1 MKILTTS
8 QIKELDKRT
17 IEEENSSSEALMER
31 AAEALSN
38 AICQL
43 FKEPRD
49 FKVFAGPGNN
59 GGDAMAV
66 ARMLSNRGHHVEVW
80 LFNPKGNLSADCQTN
95 AERLFDC
102 QNVSFSEVTTHF
114 APPTLYRTD
123 VVIDGLF
130 GSGLNKP
137 LDGGFAH
144 VVKYINA
151 SPATVVSIDIP
162 SGLMGE
168 DNTYNNPSHIIQANF
183 TLTLQMPKLSFLFA
197 ENQKYIGE
205 WFCLDIGLSQQGI
218 RDADTPYHI
227 TQIRQIQ
234 PLMKIRKEFSH
245 KGNYGHAL
253 LIAGCHGMAGAS
265 ILAARACMRS
275 GVGRL
280 TIHAPQCNNDILQ
293 TAIPEAMVQHD
304 DHEHCFSTPTSPD
317 SYTAIAIGPGLGQRT
332 ETTMA
337 LQEQL
342 NATECPIVLDADALN
357 ILASNKS
364 WLSLIPKESIL
375 TPHPKELERLVGHCS
390 GSYERL
396 IRACE
401 LATQW
406 QVYIILKGAWSCV
419 ITPTGEYHFNPTGN
433 PGMATGGSGDVL
445 TGILLALLA
454 QGYPPAKAAL
464 IGTYLH
470 GVAGD
475 IAAEQR
481 GENGMIA
488 SDIIEKLPLAW
499 SKLEKNQY
507 LCSSK
512 EQKCN

>member
-1 MKILTTS
+1 MKILTTA

-17 IEEENSSSEALMER
+17 IEEENISSEALMER
-31 AAEALSN
+31 AATALAN
-38 AICQL
+38 AICLL

-59 GGDAMAV
+59 GGDALAV
-66 ARMLSNRGHHVEVW
+66 ARMLSESGHHVEVW
-80 LFNPKGNLSADCQTN
+80 LFNPKGTLSPDCETN

-102 QNVSFSEVTTHF
+102 PNASFTEVTTHF

-168 DNTYNNPSHIIQANF
+168 DNTYNIPAHIIRANF
-183 TLTLQMPKLSFLFA
+183 TLTLQMPKLAFLFA
-197 ENQKYIGE
+197 ENQEYIGE
-205 WFCLDIGLSQQGI
+205 WFCLDIGLSRQGI
-218 RDADTPYHI
+218 KEADSPYNI
-227 TQIRQIQ
+227 TLSRQIL
-234 PLMKIRKEFSH
+234 PMMKTRKEFSH

-253 LIAGCHGMAGAS
+253 LIAGCYGMAGAS
-265 ILAARACMRS
+265 VLAAKACLRS
-275 GVGRL
+275 GAGRL
-280 TIHAPQCNNDILQ
+280 TVHAPQHNNTILQ
-293 TAIPEAMVQHD
+293 TAVPEAMVQHD
-304 DHEHCFSTPTSPD
+304 EHEHCFSTPISPD
-317 SYTAIAIGPGLGQRT
+317 SYTAIAIGPGLGQRA
-332 ETTMA
+332 ETAMA
-337 LQEQL
+337 LHEQL
-342 NATECPIVLDADALN
+342 SGTEYPIIIDADALN
-357 ILASNKS
+357 ILAANKN
-364 WLSLIPKESIL
+364 WFSLIPKESIL

-401 LATQW
+401 LAKQW
-406 QVYIILKGAWSCV
+406 QVCIILKGAWSCV
-419 ITPTGEYHFNPTGN
+419 ITPKGECHFNPTGN

-445 TGILLALLA
+445 TGILLGLLA
-454 QGYPPAKAAL
+454 QGYPPVKTAL

-475 IAAEQR
+475 IAAEQK

-499 SKLEKNQY
+499 NKLEKNQY
-507 LCSSK
+507 LCGSK
-512 EQKCN
+512 EQKCY